1 MGNSSDQNSPKA
13 ALENQ
18 LDQEPQYHAP
28 NYRGANKLREKV
40 ALVTGGDSGIGRAIA
55 VLFAREGADVAIVY
69 LPAEQKDAEV
79 TRQAVKAEGQEALLL
94 AGDLT
99 DPSFCREIVDRT
111 VEQFGRL
118 DIVVNN
124 AGFQSQAKNIVEL
137 SDEQWERTFQTN
149 IHSFFRVSK
158 AALPHLKPGSSIINT
173 GSTTGLDGNPDLL
186 DYSATKGAIHSFT
199 KSLAANLA
207 DKHIRVNCVVPGPV
221 WTALNPADQDPEE
234 IKNFGKDT
242 PFKRPAQPEE
252 IAPCYV
258 FLASEADS
266 SFISGELITITAG
279 STSTG

>member
-1 MGNSSDQNSPKA
+1 MGDTSDSNSPKG

-18 LDQEPQYHAP
+18 LDEEPRYQAP
-28 NYRGANKLREKV
+28 NYRGANKLRQKV

-55 VLFAREGADVAIVY
+55 VLYAREGADVAIVY
-69 LPAEQKDAEV
+69 LPDEQEDAEV
-79 TRQAVKAEGQEALLL
+79 TRQAVEAEGQRALLL

-99 DPSFCREIVDRT
+99 DPSFCREIVEQT
-111 VEQFGRL
+111 VKHFGRL

-124 AGFQSQAKNIVEL
+124 AGFQSQQEDITDL
-137 SDEQWERTFQTN
+137 SDEQWDRTFQTN
-149 IHSFFRVSK
+149 IHSFFRICK

-173 GSTTGLDGNPDLL
+173 GSTTGLDGNPGLL
-186 DYSATKGAIHSFT
+186 DYSATKGAIHTFT
-199 KSLAANLA
+199 KSLAASLA

-266 SFISGELITITAG
+266 SYITGELITITAG